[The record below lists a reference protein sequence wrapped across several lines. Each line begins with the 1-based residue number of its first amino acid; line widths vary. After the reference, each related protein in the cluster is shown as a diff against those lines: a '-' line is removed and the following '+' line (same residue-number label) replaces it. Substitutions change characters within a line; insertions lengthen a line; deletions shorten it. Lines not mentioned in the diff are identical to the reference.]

1 MAPTASSRSL
11 DVRWSINRNAATKA
25 LAGVAFGYRDT
36 LVNLL
41 CRDINETASS
51 FGDACVVTTN
61 RTVNMSEEIVRLKTT
76 VTDQDHVAGPASAAI
91 TLVEYGNFECI
102 QCGSAY
108 RSLKQIRNVL
118 ADELRLVF
126 RNFPMVQTH
135 PRSLRAAEAAEAA
148 AAQGKFWHMYDELFT
163 HQKAL
168 EDPDLIRYAK
178 RVGLDIERFTRDL
191 AENAFLPKIQSAYE
205 QSLFAE
211 HVTGT
216 PTIYLNEI
224 RYTGATDVQS
234 LLDAIKQSDPEGQI
248 QLPERAGQIRRF
260 GRKLRQRG
268 AALVGK
274 GQTPID

>member
-1 MAPTASSRSL
+1 
-11 DVRWSINRNAATKA
+11 
-25 LAGVAFGYRDT
+25 
-36 LVNLL
+36 
-41 CRDINETASS
+41 
-51 FGDACVVTTN
+51 
-61 RTVNMSEEIVRLKTT
+61 MSEEIVRLKTT

-148 AAQGKFWHMYDELFT
+148 AAQGRFWQMHDELFT

-168 EDPDLIRYAK
+168 EDRDLIRYAK
-178 RVGLDIERFTRDL
+178 RVGLDIRRFTHDL
-191 AENAFLPKIQSAYE
+191 AENIFLPKVQSAYE
-205 QSLFAE
+205 QSLFDE

-224 RYTGATDVQS
+224 RYTGASDVQS

-268 AALVGK
+268 AALVGI
-274 GQTPID
+274 GQTLID